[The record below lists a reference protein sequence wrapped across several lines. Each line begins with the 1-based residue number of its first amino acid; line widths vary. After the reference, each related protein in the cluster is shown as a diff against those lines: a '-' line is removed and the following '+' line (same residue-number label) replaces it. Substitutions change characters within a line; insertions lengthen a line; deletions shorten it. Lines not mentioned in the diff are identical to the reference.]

1 MILDLP
7 PDTLPELCT
16 EDGEFLPHPSSCH
29 WYFRYVIVGNI
40 GMNIMSEDLN
50 LSLAT

>member
-29 WYFRYVIVGNI
+29 WYFRYVIDNKNGKKWTS
-40 GMNIMSEDLN
+40 MNQSLN
-50 LSLAT
+50 LSL